1 MFPQINKIMIV
12 ILRELI
18 LVFVSAF
25 SFTSKLS
32 NVLIYWRSLNLMRKN
47 ELFWQVKEKINL
59 VSSEGSTPKIQELIR
74 QMVDYFSKWPT
85 DLLSWWC
92 ILWIQWCASRCTM
105 NRNIC
110 EPLLI
115 AVWHCKM
122 CNLMIGAGFLSN
134 IMRVATVALFIC
146 WL

>member
-12 ILRELI
+12 ILRKLI

-59 VSSEGSTPKIQELIR
+59 VSSQGSTPKIQELIK
-74 QMVDYFSKWPT
+74 QTVDYFGKWPT
-85 DLLSWWC
+85 DLSSWWC

-122 CNLMIGAGFLSN
+122 CNLMIGAGFLLN
-134 IMRVATVALFIC
+134 IMSVATVALFIC

>member
-12 ILRELI
+12 MLRELI

-47 ELFWQVKEKINL
+47 ELFWQVKEKIKL
-59 VSSEGSTPKIQELIR
+59 VSSQGSTPKIQELIK
-74 QMVDYFSKWPT
+74 QTVDYFGKWPT
-85 DLLSWWC
+85 DLSSWWC
-92 ILWIQWCASRCTM
+92 ILWIQLCASRCTR

-115 AVWHCKM
+115 AVWHRKM
-122 CNLMIGAGFLSN
+122 CNLNIGAGFLLN
-134 IMRVATVALFIC
+134 IMCVATVVLVIC